1 MCAPPPPTFLPPD
14 LMKRH
19 PELMTPALH
28 MHNSVLTMTKSDNHG
43 YTVEQEGDRAG
54 EGGGGARGAQAA
66 W

>member
-43 YTVEQEGDRAG
+43 YTVEQEGDR
-54 EGGGGARGAQAA
+54 
-66 W
+66 